1 MKKKAYEYS
10 KKELEKMID
19 EAEKKIIKKKG
30 WKALRIAA
38 LSTLGLSWLPF
49 I

>member
-1 MKKKAYEYS
+1 MGMIE
-10 KKELEKMID
+10 KEEN
-19 EAEKKIIKKKG
+19 KIIKKGG
-30 WKALRIAA
+30 WRAVRVAA